1 MGDVSSKTTD
11 FVTILYIT
19 FIYDSVGKLLLS
31 TKENQ
36 TALNLKSDRKKTFH
50 IYDKRSMSLI
60 GHLSNCS
67 VTVAMYIHSH

>member
-1 MGDVSSKTTD
+1 MGNVSSKTTD

-36 TALNLKSDRKKTFH
+36 TALNLESDRKENISH
-50 IYDKRSMSLI
+50 LWQEVHEPYRSPE
-60 GHLSNCS
+60 
-67 VTVAMYIHSH
+67 

>member
-1 MGDVSSKTTD
+1 MGNVSSKTTD

-36 TALNLKSDRKKTFH
+36 TALNLKSDRKDLWQEVH
-50 IYDKRSMSLI
+50 EPYRSPE
-60 GHLSNCS
+60 
-67 VTVAMYIHSH
+67 

>member
-1 MGDVSSKTTD
+1 MGNVSSKTTD

-36 TALNLKSDRKKTFH
+36 TALNLKSDRKEN
-50 IYDKRSMSLI
+50 ISYLWQEVNEPYRSPK
-60 GHLSNCS
+60 
-67 VTVAMYIHSH
+67 